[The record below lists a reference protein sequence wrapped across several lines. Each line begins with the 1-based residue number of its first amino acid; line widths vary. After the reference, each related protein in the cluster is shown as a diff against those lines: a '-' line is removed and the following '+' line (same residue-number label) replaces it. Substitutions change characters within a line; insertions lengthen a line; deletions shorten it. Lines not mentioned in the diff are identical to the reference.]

1 MLYFCDAG
9 TSLVRGQ
16 NMSEPFDEY
25 VDGFTLGAGPYGA
38 ALNFQR
44 TNPRPIAPGTQPK
57 VEDIGSVRLSLEH
70 LKVMAFVMKR
80 QVDEIEKQLGIEI
93 PLSFQLLNNLKIALE
108 DWQSFWQKKQ

>member
-1 MLYFCDAG
+1 M
-9 TSLVRGQ
+9 V
-16 NMSEPFDEY
+16 EPFDEY

-44 TNPRPIAPGTQPK
+44 TTPKPIAPGSQPK

-70 LKVMAFVMKR
+70 LKVMSFTMKR

-93 PLSFQLLNNLKIALE
+93 PISFQLLNGLKIPLE
-108 DWQSFWQKKQ
+108 DWQAFWQKQN